1 MCSILKYKQKVENQQ
16 TTMKQNK
23 TNGEKKPMRK
33 TCKHIKLQK
42 ENVANILREIRK
54 DRVKHMPYKEILRE
68 F

>member
-1 MCSILKYKQKVENQQ
+1 
-16 TTMKQNK
+16 
-23 TNGEKKPMRK
+23 MRK